1 MMQHPFKYFR
11 VLFIIFLFLIIQFI
25 PADKLKA
32 QDVSSP
38 NNDNTLWK
46 AGMSR
51 TVITPPEYMWMAG
64 FASRDKPA
72 EGILHDLWA
81 KAIALEDAGGNRALL
96 ITTDIIGFSRDLSVS
111 ICNRLIN
118 TYGLERKNIILSSSH
133 THSGPVVNYNLFGI
147 YPPFGEDQIRKVKEF
162 RQFIEEQ
169 IIIVAGRAIGSMSP
183 VRLSV
188 GAGMAR
194 FAVNRRESGW
204 EGDVM
209 YAPEVKGPSDH
220 VVQVLKVSDP
230 DGIPVAVI
238 FGYSCHATCLTLN
251 KWSGD
256 YPGFTQIEL
265 ERTYPGITAMFFAGF
280 GADQNAFPRG
290 GILETEQ
297 YGKELALA
305 VEKVMKEPT
314 VPLASTIH
322 TLYDEIELDIAPS
335 PDQEELNSIQDKG
348 ADWEKRWAKGMQ
360 EKIAAGKDLPDSYP
374 HYPVQTWQLGDQ
386 TWVILGGEV
395 VVDYAF
401 KFREQFGKELMIM
414 GYANDVMAYIP
425 SERVLKE
432 GGYEGM
438 SSMRAYGHR
447 SNWSPG
453 IEERIGNEV
462 ARQVNLIKT
471 MGMVK

>member
-1 MMQHPFKYFR
+1 
-11 VLFIIFLFLIIQFI
+11 
-25 PADKLKA
+25 
-32 QDVSSP
+32 
-38 NNDNTLWK
+38 
-46 AGMSR
+46 
-51 TVITPPEYMWMAG
+51 
-64 FASRDKPA
+64 
-72 EGILHDLWA
+72 
-81 KAIALEDAGGNRALL
+81 
-96 ITTDIIGFSRDLSVS
+96 
-111 ICNRLIN
+111 
-118 TYGLERKNIILSSSH
+118 
-133 THSGPVVNYNLFGI
+133 
-147 YPPFGEDQIRKVKEF
+147 
-162 RQFIEEQ
+162 
-169 IIIVAGRAIGSMSP
+169 
-183 VRLSV
+183 
-188 GAGMAR
+188 
-194 FAVNRRESGW
+194 
-204 EGDVM
+204 
-209 YAPEVKGPSDH
+209 
-220 VVQVLKVSDP
+220 
-230 DGIPVAVI
+230 
-238 FGYSCHATCLTLN
+238 
-251 KWSGD
+251 
-256 YPGFTQIEL
+256 
-265 ERTYPGITAMFFAGF
+265 MFFAGF

-471 MGMVK
+471 IGMVK